1 MMDMPFKK
9 CDILLPKRSID
20 YSLWSVIACDQYT
33 SQLEYWGKVKSL
45 TIDSPSTYKII
56 LPEAYLED
64 DDVESRITKINETM
78 NEYLNN
84 DIFYTL
90 ESTMIYLERR
100 DSTGKIREGLIGKI
114 DLEAY
119 DYSVGSQSLIRAT
132 EKTVIERIP
141 PRKKVRI
148 NAPLEL
154 PHIMILIDDEKKEII
169 ESLKNKVSESDKV
182 YDFDL
187 MMNAGHVKGY
197 KLNNKIIDEITNKL
211 SVLGELDY
219 FNKKY
224 NVNVNTPLIFAM
236 GDGNHSLATAK
247 ACYEDIKKELGTE
260 ALHHKSRY
268 ALVELVNIHSDALD
282 FEPIHRVVFNTDTNK
297 LLNELEK
304 YYKINREGKG
314 QKLTYITKNN
324 EETIYIE
331 NPKSNLTVGSVQI
344 FLDEY
349 LKENSGKIDYIHGD
363 DITRELGFED
373 NNIGFLLP
381 KMEKNE
387 LFRTVILDG
396 ALPRKT
402 FSMGHSDDKRFYL
415 ECRRIK

>member
-1 MMDMPFKK
+1 MEMPFKK
-9 CDILLPKRSID
+9 CNILLPKKDID
-20 YSLWSVIACDQYT
+20 YTLWSVIACDQYT
-33 SQLEYWGKVKSL
+33 SELSYWNKVKELVGSK
-45 TIDSPSTYKII
+45 PSTYNII
-56 LPEAYLED
+56 LPEVYLED
-64 DDVESRITKINETM
+64 EDVESRINNINKTM
-78 NEYLNN
+78 EEYMNK
-84 DIFYTL
+84 DIFDTY
-90 ESTMIYLERR
+90 EDTMIYLERT
-100 DSTGKIREGLIGKI
+100 DSTGKVREGLIGMI
-114 DLEAY
+114 DLESY
-119 DYSVGSQSLIRAT
+119 DYNKGSNSLVRAT

-154 PHIMILIDDEKKEII
+154 PHIMILIDDEKKEMI
-169 ESLKNKVSESDKV
+169 ESLKNKVSNEDIV

-187 MMNAGHVKGY
+187 MMNGGHSKGY
-197 KLNNKIIDEITNKL
+197 KLNSDTIDEITNKL
-211 SVLGELDY
+211 ISLGDIEY

-224 NVNVNTPLIFAM
+224 DVNVENSLIFAM

-247 ACYEDIKKELGTE
+247 ACYEEVKKELGDK
-260 ALHHKSRY
+260 ALNHPSRY

-282 FEPIHRVVFNTDTNK
+282 FEPIHRVVFDTDTNK
-297 LLNELEK
+297 LLNSLEK
-304 YYKINREGKG
+304 YYKINREGRG
-314 QKLTYITKNN
+314 QRLTYVTNSK

-331 NPKSNLTVGSVQI
+331 NPKSNLTVGSLQI

-349 LKENSGKIDYIHGD
+349 LKDNKGKVDYIHGED
-363 DITRELGFED
+363 STKNLGSKD

-415 ECRRIK
+415 ECRKIK